1 MKRDSSSSDWTPD
14 KKISWGSSLLIVVL
28 TNFVV
33 IFLKSIDVV
42 DVERG
47 AWWLG
52 TGIGSL
58 LAVILNWLRP
68 RYEDAGRF
76 WRPVYRFLLE
86 QMSPP
91 E

>member
-1 MKRDSSSSDWTPD
+1 M
-14 KKISWGSSLLIVVL
+14 L

-33 IFLKSIDVV
+33 IFLKSV
-42 DVERG
+42 DAVDIEKG
-47 AWWLG
+47 AWWVG
-52 TGIGSL
+52 TGIGCL

-68 RYEDAGRF
+68 RYEDGGRF

-91 E
+91 G